1 MMIRINGFLIIT
13 GLLLILNLGSMTCAM
28 DMGSLIDPSD
38 TQQKIFYN
46 GTIYTDGNNTTN
58 SLLVHEGV
66 VQGLGIDPTEVPD
79 ATRIDLNGNFAYP
92 GFHDSHVHLV
102 EAGYGFSSG
111 CFLYGATDAD
121 AICARVKPIADK
133 LPPDEP
139 MFGGGFSLENY
150 NNWSL
155 QDKNKLDQIT
165 GDRPVFLGDQLGHN
179 AIVNSAALKLAN
191 ISAQTT
197 SPPGGVIIC
206 EDGVPTGMLRE
217 SAMTLVGN
225 VLFDK
230 FSENTI
236 EAVSKQFFDTWAS
249 YGYTSID
256 DLSGFSG
263 GRMLRPDMLRKMEKD
278 GNLSVRVNYLYTL
291 FSLDEID
298 EALQYLG
305 NDTPMVRY
313 IGLKIFVDGAYAAG
327 QAWTIWEN
335 REGTHGL
342 SYVYRN
348 DDHGIAYNL
357 SRIIERA
364 EELGLNVHYHVQG
377 EEAIEAVLTP
387 LEEMYNRN
395 HRLNGTHTLIHLAF
409 VTDDQIQRISQ
420 FNGKVVMTV
429 QPAFWY
435 VESDLTRYYG
445 DRYYSAYPLRKL
457 FDSGV
462 PVGISTDFG
471 VSPLAESPP
480 TAIMNISLHGSE
492 NPTVIPPLTREDV
505 IRGLTTGSAATTPFT
520 DVGRLTE
527 GYDADMVVYDKDLFF
542 VPPEALTNTT
552 PKVVATY
559 IRGKEIYDSKKPFP
573 KKF

>member
-1 MMIRINGFLIIT
+1 MMIRISGFLVIT
-13 GLLLILNLGSMTCAM
+13 GLLLILYLGSITCAT
-28 DMGSLIDPSD
+28 DMESLIETTD
-38 TQQKIFYN
+38 TKEKIFYN
-46 GTIYTDGNNTTN
+46 GTIYTDGTNSTN
-58 SLLVHEGV
+58 SLLVKQGV
-66 VQGLGIDPTEVPD
+66 VQELGVDPDEILD
-79 ATRIDLNGNFAYP
+79 AIRIDLNGTFIYP
-92 GFHDSHVHLV
+92 GFSDSHVHLV

-121 AICARVKPIADK
+121 AICAIVKPIAEK
-133 LPPDEP
+133 LPSGEP

-150 NNWSL
+150 DNWSL
-155 QDKNKLDQIT
+155 EDRNKLDLVT

-191 ISAQTT
+191 ITAQTT

-206 EDGVPTGMLRE
+206 EDGEPTGMLRE

-230 FSENTI
+230 FSDSTI
-236 EAVSKQFFDTWAS
+236 EAVSKHFLDTWAS
-249 YGYTSID
+249 FGYTSIN

-263 GRMLRPDMLRKMEKD
+263 GRMLRPDMLRKMEKE

-298 EALQYLG
+298 DALQYLG

-327 QAWTIWEN
+327 QAWTSWEN
-335 REGTHGL
+335 QEGNHGL

-348 DDHGIAYNL
+348 DEHGSAYNL

-377 EEAIEAVLTP
+377 DEAIDAVLSP
-387 LEEMYNRN
+387 LEEIYAKN
-395 HRLNGTHTLIHLAF
+395 HKLNGTHTLIHLAF
-409 VTDDQIQRISQ
+409 VTDDQIKRIAQ
-420 FNGKVVMTV
+420 FNGKIVMTV
-429 QPAFWY
+429 QPAFWH

-445 DRYYSAYPLRKL
+445 DRYYSSYPLKEL

-471 VSPLAESPP
+471 VSPLAVSPP
-480 TAIMNISLHGSE
+480 TAIMNISLLGGE
-492 NPTVIPPLTREDV
+492 NPTVIQPLTREDV
-505 IRGLTTGSAATTPFT
+505 IRGLTTGSAATAPFK
-520 DVGRLTE
+520 DVGKLTE
-527 GYDADMVVYDKDLFF
+527 GYDADMVVYDQDLYS
-542 VPPEALTNTT
+542 VPTEAITNQT
-552 PKVVATY
+552 PKVLATY
-559 IRGKEIYDSKKPFP
+559 IRGNAVYDSKNLLP
-573 KKF
+573 KIF